1 MFDLVIV
8 SHGELSK
15 AILKSAE
22 LIAGE
27 QQRIYTS
34 CLNAGCNLD
43 DFQNEVSVLFQN
55 ASNHGEFFVF
65 TDIMYGTPFN
75 TVVCQSDKYNFK
87 HFSGVNLPILLEV
100 ITSRESRDIND
111 LCEFLKEQ
119 GKTTFV
125 YVNDLLNEK
134 EI

>member
-1 MFDLVIV
+1 MFDVVIL
-8 SHGELSK
+8 SHGGFSK
-15 AILKSAE
+15 AILESAE

-43 DFQNEVSVLFQN
+43 DFQNEISELFKKVSEN
-55 ASNHGEFFVF
+55 GEFLVF

-75 TVVCQSDKYNFK
+75 TVICQIDNYRFK

-100 ITSRESRDIND
+100 LTTREHRDINE
-111 LCEFLKEQ
+111 LCEFLKVQ
-119 GKTTFV
+119 GKTTIV
-125 YVNDLLNEK
+125 YVNDLLSER
-134 EI
+134 EF

>member
-1 MFDLVIV
+1 MFDVVIV

-15 AILKSAE
+15 ALLKSAE

-34 CLNAGCNLD
+34 CLMAGCNLE
-43 DFQNEVSVLFQN
+43 DFQNEVSTLFSE
-55 ASNHGEFFVF
+55 ASKNGEFLVF

-75 TVVCQSDKYNFK
+75 TVVCQSDQYSFK
-87 HFSGVNLPILLEV
+87 HFSGVNLPVLLEV
-100 ITSRESRDIND
+100 ITSRENRELNELSD
-111 LCEFLKEQ
+111 FLKEE
-119 GKTTFV
+119 GRTTFV
-125 YVNDLLNEK
+125 YVNDLLNGK